1 MSNLPPIDSRQSPTS
16 QRRLRQC
23 VGFQVGE
30 QEYAFRI
37 EQIQEIVNLGKLTRL
52 PQVPSFLEGVANLR
66 GSIIPVV
73 NLRLLLGLERRE
85 ADADTRTIV
94 VNVGARIMGCVV
106 DRVSQVMR
114 IPEESILPAP
124 ETVTGGDASYVQ
136 GFARIDD
143 RLIILLDI
151 GQMLD
156 PVRWQIAGT
165 DGFRQ
170 GS

>member
-1 MSNLPPIDSRQSPTS
+1 
-16 QRRLRQC
+16 
-23 VGFQVGE
+23 
-30 QEYAFRI
+30 
-37 EQIQEIVNLGKLTRL
+37 
-52 PQVPSFLEGVANLR
+52 
-66 GSIIPVV
+66 
-73 NLRLLLGLERRE
+73 
-85 ADADTRTIV
+85 
-94 VNVGARIMGCVV
+94 
-106 DRVSQVMR
+106 MR

-124 ETVTGGDASYVQ
+124 ETVTCGEASYVQ

-156 PVRWQIAGT
+156 PVRLQIAGT